1 MKSRLLVFLI
11 AVVALVSTSFVN
23 SASADSTAA
32 SPTTTAPSET
42 VGDNTSVVWL
52 VLDEAPLYAL
62 LKTDGTINAAR
73 YPGFAK
79 LASVS
84 TWYRN
89 TLATAQRTTEAIPS
103 MLTGTWPTFRD
114 YPVFRDHPKNLFTI
128 ARRYKKIE
136 AYQSVTSLCP
146 RNVCKNRIPVEQR
159 EAAYNIRAFQDLV
172 QKSTTATEPTIF
184 FSHILLPHRPWRFAT
199 DGRLGRNLETDPRPS
214 DQLDRRRDAY
224 QSLLR
229 QFIATDT
236 LLLEYLNKLEQSANW
251 NQTLLI
257 VTSDHGMTFVP
268 GESFRDTVNRNN
280 PGTLEDIFRIPLF
293 IKYPSQ
299 TSATSNDCPVSSV
312 DILPT
317 VLSVAKIPTKA
328 KFDGVDLSSTCP
340 KRTYRRVRW
349 PYTGKNLN
357 TNFRDLVKRVAYYDK
372 WVDADG
378 SVDDIHRVGLSGQL
392 LGTSVP
398 TGVAQTKGLR
408 WRNIDRK
415 SFANIGDTKFS
426 YVPSRV
432 SGLFSTTR
440 SLCSRCEGVLVV
452 DGVIVAAI
460 PEIAG
465 QSATSGPSYFTTS
478 LKTSTITPAS
488 SEPELWIVDW
498 SKSTPRFIRVGPA
511 VTRHR

>member
-1 MKSRLLVFLI
+1 M
-11 AVVALVSTSFVN
+11 VVAALVSTFFVK
-23 SASADSTAA
+23 SASADSIAA
-32 SPTTTAPSET
+32 SPTTTAPST
-42 VGDNTSVVWL
+42 TSGDNTSVVWL

-62 LKTDGTINAAR
+62 LKTDGTINATR

-89 TLATAQRTTEAIPS
+89 TLTTAQRTTEAIPS

-114 YPVFRDHPKNLFTI
+114 YPVLRDHPKNLFTI
-128 ARRYKKIE
+128 ARRHKKIE

-146 RNVCKNRIPVEQR
+146 RKVCKNRIPVEQR

-236 LLLEYLNKLEQSANW
+236 LLLDYLNKLEQSANW
-251 NQTLLI
+251 NNTLLI

-268 GESFRDTVNRNN
+268 GESFRDTVNRKNR
-280 PGTLEDIFRIPLF
+280 GTLEDIFRIPLF
-293 IKYPSQ
+293 IKYPNQ
-299 TSATSNDCPVSSV
+299 TAAMSNDCPVSSV

-328 KFDGVDLSSTCP
+328 KFDGVDLSSVCP

-349 PYTGKNLN
+349 PYTGTNLS

-378 SVDDIHRVGLSGQL
+378 SVDDIHRVGLSGPL
-392 LGTSVP
+392 LGTPVP
-398 TGVAQTKGLR
+398 SGVAHAKGFR
-408 WRNIDRK
+408 WRNIDRN
-415 SFANIGDTKFS
+415 SFANIGDTRFS

-440 SLCSRCEGVLVV
+440 QLCSRCEGVLVV
-452 DGVIVAAI
+452 DGIIVAAI
-460 PEIAG
+460 PELAG
-465 QSATSGPSYFTTS
+465 QTATSGPSYFTTS
-478 LKTSTITPAS
+478 LKTSTITSAS
-488 SEPELWIVDW
+488 SEPELWIIDW
-498 SKSTPRFIRVGPA
+498 TKPTPRFTRVGPSI
-511 VTRHR
+511 TRHR